1 MTDRP
6 GRFIV
11 VDGPSGVGKSTV
23 TTLLGQRLS
32 AAGHD
37 VLTTSEPSNGPIGEL
52 ARGGTYDYRGLA
64 LACLL
69 AADRYHHLAAQVHP
83 ALAAGRVVVCDRYV
97 PSSLVLQHLD
107 GVPDTFIWQL
117 NASADKPDLTILLIG
132 EDEMCRRRAE
142 QRGTYSRFHGG
153 LGGEGAAYRR
163 IAPSLRDRGCRTQ
176 VHDIGEASAEQVAD
190 AVYAAVIHELPW

>member
-23 TTLLGQRLS
+23 TTLLAQRLS

-37 VLTTSEPSNGPIGEL
+37 VLTTGEPSNGPIGEL
-52 ARGGTYDYRGLA
+52 ARGGTNDYRGLA
-64 LACLL
+64 LACLV
-69 AADRYHHLAAQVHP
+69 AADRYHHLAVQVHP

-107 GVPDTFIWQL
+107 GF
-117 NASADKPDLTILLIG
+117 
-132 EDEMCRRRAE
+132 
-142 QRGTYSRFHGG
+142 
-153 LGGEGAAYRR
+153 
-163 IAPSLRDRGCRTQ
+163 RTLSS
-176 VHDIGEASAEQVAD
+176 GS
-190 AVYAAVIHELPW
+190 